1 MLLMSRG
8 RLNKVH
14 TYTWLTA
21 KAMTESNQWLLL
33 LLQSHGH
40 GYDEDEDGED
50 GHGGP
55 RGVQCQTQ

>member
-1 MLLMSRG
+1 MANSKGNDWKQSMS
-8 RLNKVH
+8 
-14 TYTWLTA
+14 T
-21 KAMTESNQWLLL
+21 LL